1 MKKTLTA
8 LGICTLAVACS
19 GCSTWSKS
27 SPKSTES
34 PWSISKFWKKEYQQ
48 PQSIAVIWA
57 PDTLTIPGKPV
68 TRGFGGRIYFYNVK
82 SQAVPVDGDLIVH
95 AYLKHSRHDQSE
107 QVAADKTFAFT
118 AEQLTTHFSPSEIGA
133 SYSIWIPWD
142 AADGMRAE
150 VTLIPTFK
158 GTDGTI
164 VQGSPAKVNLPG
176 KVDVAN
182 DPTKRGLM
190 QTVSYSQSSLATN
203 PGPDGLPDKP
213 QMRTTTIHVPSNST
227 ISKNKQL
234 QAFTLDTQAASP
246 TPQLP
251 VVSGTGVSMGGGGSS
266 VSSSQPSSMQLN
278 TLQPNTFQPN
288 SFQPNAAQPS
298 SLQPSPSP
306 SNQRSLEAESKGLR
320 LSPMASKM
328 PRAVTIPPPAT
339 IPPPVAKSRT
349 LTASPVSPASYSQP
363 E

>member
-1 MKKTLTA
+1 MKKTLTT

-27 SPKSTES
+27 SPKSKES
-34 PWSISKFWKKEYQQ
+34 NWSISKFWKKEYQQ

-68 TRGFGGRIYFYNVK
+68 TRGFGGRIYFYNAK

-142 AADGMRAE
+142 AADGLRAE

-158 GTDGTI
+158 GKDGTI

-182 DPTKRGLM
+182 DPSKRGLM

-203 PGPDGLPDKP
+203 PGPNGLPETP
-213 QMRTTTIHVPSNST
+213 QMRTTTINVPSNST

-234 QAFTLDTQAASP
+234 QAITLSSQAPLP
-246 TPQLP
+246 TPQP
-251 VVSGTGVSMGGGGSS
+251 PAVNGTGVSMGGGST
-266 VSSSQPSSMQLN
+266 SMN
-278 TLQPNTFQPN
+278 PVQPNTVQP
-288 SFQPNAAQPS
+288 F
-298 SLQPSPSP
+298 PSPST
-306 SNQRSLEAESKGLR
+306 QRSPEVESKAFR

-349 LTASPVSPASYSQP
+349 LSASPVSPTSFNRAD
-363 E
+363 